1 MPRLVKFGESGNRV
15 YTFSDV
21 VQMRDNFADV
31 VPRTVRLPGLDG
43 GFDEFGT
50 GRAPS
55 EIGNVSATFWIYPP
69 DGGTIDDAKDA
80 VKAMA
85 DWGVQKLFASQYG
98 GGNQRYVNARVNS
111 LDFNENTRDVPH
123 KRIRVQATWQVAVPF
138 WFSAAGE
145 VPTYGGGVT
154 YGGGAKY
161 GGAGIL
167 IDAAGTSTEGTV
179 SIVGNAT
186 TLGRVT
192 VTVPTGE
199 ACSDI
204 RVQRIVDSVA
214 VDEWRY
220 SGGLT
225 DADTLEVNPNTGQVL
240 LNGSGAYGS
249 DFSFTHPDWLRLLP
263 GNNTIRVVM
272 GASDEADVE
281 IRFTE
286 RWR

>member
-21 VQMRDNFADV
+21 VQMRDNFGDM

-50 GRAPS
+50 ARAPS
-55 EIGNVSATFWIYPP
+55 EIGNVSATFWIYPT
-69 DGGTIDDAKDA
+69 GGSMDAAKDA
-80 VKAMA
+80 VRAMA
-85 DWGVQKLFASQYG
+85 DWGVQKLFASQYD

-111 LDFNENTRDVPH
+111 IEINENVRDVPH
-123 KRIRVQATWQVAVPF
+123 RRLRVRMTWQVAVPF

-167 IDAAGTSTEGTV
+167 IDAAGASTEGTV
-179 SIVGNAT
+179 TVAGNAT

-192 VTVPTGE
+192 ATIPTG
-199 ACSDI
+199 ASCGDL

-220 SGGLT
+220 DGGLT
-225 DADTLEVNPNTGQVL
+225 AGDVLEVNPNTGRVL
-240 LNGSGAYGS
+240 LNGASAYGV
-249 DFSFTHPDWLRLLP
+249 DFTFTHPDWLRLPP
-263 GNNTIRVVM
+263 GDNLIRVVM
-272 GASDEADVE
+272 GVSDEADVE
-281 IRFTE
+281 VRFTE